1 MNWDIY
7 AVGASAYGRKTS
19 ARSTP
24 KVGIFSDPPVRK
36 DTSVAGLISLF
47 SKSLKES
54 KILKTLVNSNWL
66 LTVNV
71 LLTIFQCVQS
81 KDIRK
86 NIKAFNLVK
95 IKCQ

>member
-1 MNWDIY
+1 MIWDIY

-24 KVGIFSDPPVRK
+24 KVGIFSDPVRK
-36 DTSVAGLISLF
+36 DTSVPGLISLF

-54 KILKTLVNSNWL
+54 KNLKTLVNSNWL
-66 LTVNV
+66 LTVNF

-81 KDIRK
+81 KDTRK